1 MYACATLQNLCHD
14 PGWSQIVVAHGL
26 QPRIEELATTSEDPL
41 LVRRPPPRLAAASR
55 ARPLLPS
62 LTFPP
67 FLRLFLPCTLF
78 CVTASS

>member
-55 ARPLLPS
+55 ARPLILPLLPS
-62 LTFPP
+62 LISPSAAFRFDTPQG
-67 FLRLFLPCTLF
+67 R
-78 CVTASS
+78 

>member
-55 ARPLLPS
+55 AHPFLPS
-62 LTFPP
+62 LTFP
-67 FLRLFLPCTLF
+67 L
-78 CVTASS
+78 SSAAPRFDTPQGR